1 MHMMFDLLG
10 MHGQFTAGAL
20 AYPLFTNLKW
30 EDEEFNFLKRR
41 GEVGTTKAFAERE
54 ARWAELGF

>member
-1 MHMMFDLLG
+1 MG
-10 MHGQFTAGAL
+10 MNGQFTAGAL

-41 GEVGTTKAFAERE
+41 GEVGTTAAFAERE